1 MTGPEAATTI
11 PAANRYFFHISAT
24 ATYRQARD
32 LSRETYEAGT
42 TTFLDLLDAERSAG
56 TTALALALS
65 IRGLAN
71 DWTALQVAT
80 GRGWATRPAAHVAA
94 N

>member
-1 MTGPEAATTI
+1 MRRARGRAQFAATC
-11 PAANRYFFHISAT
+11 A
-24 ATYRQARD
+24 
-32 LSRETYEAGT
+32 
-42 TTFLDLLDAERSAG
+42 AG

-80 GRGWATRPAAHVAA
+80 GRGWATRPAAQVAA